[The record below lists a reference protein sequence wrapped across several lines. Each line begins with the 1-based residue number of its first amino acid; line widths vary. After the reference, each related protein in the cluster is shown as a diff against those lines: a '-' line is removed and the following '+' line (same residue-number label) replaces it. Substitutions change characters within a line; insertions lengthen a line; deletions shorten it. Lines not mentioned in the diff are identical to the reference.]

1 MELDGLRKGNGKL
14 AEQAAAAIFFLES
27 QIRPFTSHI
36 RVQTSRGN
44 FLSDLS
50 FRTEDVDFTDS
61 RSMDDV
67 ILRAASWQAAHFV
80 DRLASFV
87 PDADRARLGLDKA
100 AKVALVTLDLNLRLK
115 ARGREL
121 AVVGDKELVR
131 LVVEAND
138 AGG

>member
-1 MELDGLRKGNGKL
+1 MELDGLRKGTGAV
-14 AEQAAAAIFFLES
+14 AEQAAAAVHFIET
-27 QIRPFTSHI
+27 QIRPFTTHI

-80 DRLASFV
+80 DRLASFD
-87 PDADRARLGLDKA
+87 PDADRPRLGLDKA

-121 AVVGDKELVR
+121 AVVGDKELAR
-131 LVVEAND
+131 LVIEAND